1 MKLKDITKTEEFANV
16 MAIVLTIAFMVAAL
30 LVINEAIEQSF

>member
-16 MAIVLTIAFMVAAL
+16 MAIVLTIAFIAVAL

>member
-1 MKLKDITKTEEFANV
+1 MKFKDLTKTEEFASV
-16 MAIVLTIAFMVAAL
+16 MAVLFTIAFMAVAL

>member
-1 MKLKDITKTEEFANV
+1 MKFKNITKTEEFASV
-16 MAIVLTIAFMVAAL
+16 MAVVFTIAFMVVAL

>member
-16 MAIVLTIAFMVAAL
+16 MAIVLTIAFMAIAL

>member
-16 MAIVLTIAFMVAAL
+16 MAIVLTIAFMAVAL

>member
-1 MKLKDITKTEEFANV
+1 MKLKDITKTEEFANL
-16 MAIVLTIAFMVAAL
+16 MAIVLTIAFMVVAL